1 MKNQTWNDNDNQ
13 TDSTYRIVLPPPW
26 GERLGAGHY
35 GLVALR
41 GDNGVKYYVYITKS
55 YSRFHRCGY
64 RILD

>member
-1 MKNQTWNDNDNQ
+1 
-13 TDSTYRIVLPPPW
+13 
-26 GERLGAGHY
+26 LGAGHY